1 MFWSR
6 SDAKLAR
13 DVPAYRRLMPYLM
26 RGANE
31 SAVYFD
37 LPIDVTHTR
46 TFIVSFN
53 AAHPE
58 TKITLFHVVLWAVV
72 QTLHRRPR
80 LNRFIAGNRLWQRD
94 GIWISYSAKKRLD
107 DDSPIVVLKR
117 RFDPEEDFDAMI
129 GSLYAGLRE
138 GRSDKKSH
146 VDKEL
151 GILLALPGPALRAV
165 MALGK
170 LANAFGMLPKSFI
183 DGDPMFASLF
193 IANLASLKMD
203 AGYHHLYEYGNI
215 PIFCVIGQIKE
226 APAVVDGQLVTRPI
240 ATLRFSYDERVED
253 GLYAQRSMELLKS
266 LAEDPLA
273 HGIAKAAPRPPGQ
286 PEVLA

>member
-6 SDAKLAR
+6 SDAKRAR
-13 DVPAYRRLMPYLM
+13 DVPPYRRLMPYLM

-37 LPIDVTHTR
+37 LPVDVTLTNA
-46 TFIVSFN
+46 FIANFN
-53 AAHPE
+53 AGHPE
-58 TKITLFHVVLWAVV
+58 TRITLFHVVLWAAV

-80 LNRFIAGNRLWQRD
+80 LNRFVAGNRLWERD

-107 DDSPIVVLKR
+107 DDSPVVVLKR
-117 RFDPEEDFDAMI
+117 RFDQSEDFEAMV
-129 GSLYAGLRE
+129 GGFYGGLRE
-138 GRSDKKSH
+138 GRSEKKSYI
-146 VDKEL
+146 DKEL
-151 GILLALPGPALRAV
+151 GALLALPGPALRAV
-165 MALGK
+165 MALSK
-170 LANAFGMLPKSFI
+170 LANSLGMLPKKFI

-215 PIFCVIGQIKE
+215 PIFCVIGQIKDVPLVHE
-226 APAVVDGQLVTRPI
+226 GRLVTRPV

-266 LAEDPLA
+266 LVEDPLA
-273 HGIAKAAPRPPGQ
+273 HGVASVAERAGK
-286 PEVLA
+286 PEIFA

>member
-6 SDAKLAR
+6 SDAKRAR
-13 DVPAYRRLMPYLM
+13 DVPPYRRLMPYLM

-37 LPIDVTHTR
+37 LPIDVTLTR
-46 TFIVSFN
+46 TFIETFN
-53 AAHPE
+53 ARHPD
-58 TKITLFHVVLWAVV
+58 TRITLFHVVLWAVI

-80 LNRFIAGNRLWQRD
+80 LNRFIAGGRLWERD

-107 DDSPIVVLKR
+107 DESPVIVLKR
-117 RFDPEEDFDAMI
+117 RFDPNEDFATMIDA
-129 GSLYAGLRE
+129 LYAGLRE
-138 GRSDKKSH
+138 GRSDKKSR
-146 VDKEL
+146 VDKEIGAVL
-151 GILLALPGPALRAV
+151 SLPGPALRAV
-165 MALGK
+165 LALSK
-170 LANAFGMLPKSFI
+170 LANALGMLPKSVV
-183 DGDPMFASLF
+183 DGDPMFASVF

-226 APAVVDGQLVTRPI
+226 VPVVHEGRLAARPI

-253 GLYAQRSMELLKS
+253 GLYAQRSLEILRQI
-266 LAEDPLA
+266 AEDPLA
-273 HGIAKAAPRPPGQ
+273 HGASLGAPLEKRQ
-286 PEVLA
+286 PEVSA